1 MEMILD
7 SNDMVVGV
15 EFHNGTIQDYV
26 DGNNNYGLIRIED
39 TSANWFLFNKEDS
52 TSIIKD
58 LYEDVTAK
66 EHYIKD
72 EYGEEIVLFNK
83 KGSID
88 FDTLIN
94 KIDEYLDAELS

>member
-15 EFHNGTIQDYV
+15 EFENGTIQDYV
-26 DGNNNYGLIRIED
+26 EGSKDYGLIRIED
-39 TSANWFLFNKEDS
+39 TTSNWFLYNKEDS
-52 TSIIKD
+52 PQELKD
-58 LYEDVTAK
+58 LYNDITKK

-88 FDTLIN
+88 FESLVN
-94 KIDEYLDAELS
+94 KIDEYLDAEIG